1 MELRY
6 RPRTNVHIDCVSLLY
21 LNVSK
26 FYAYRDFDTPEYR
39 YVTIR
44 QDTLQ
49 IHPIRLGGK
58 STPIQGEKE
67 PIPAPVA
74 TRAREPLERI
84 VRRHQNQSARVARRQ
99 SVREVSEMWWCDC
112 ESGFAGFM
120 LCCFML
126 WWCAPSVVVRAGYM
140 RGWAPP

>member
-1 MELRY
+1 MKPL
-6 RPRTNVHIDCVSLLY
+6 PRVAQEDV
-21 LNVSK
+21 VV
-26 FYAYRDFDTPEYR
+26 RDTGAARGTGDSACP
-39 YVTIR
+39 
-44 QDTLQ
+44 Q
-49 IHPIRLGGK
+49 IIVA
-58 STPIQGEKE
+58 IVAE
-67 PIPAPVA
+67 PGAGTHVPARVRVVAVVLIEAFVA
-74 TRAREPLERI
+74 TRALQPLKNI
-84 VRRHQNQSARVARRQ
+84 VRRHQKQSARVAQRQ

>member
-1 MELRY
+1 MLYRTLYRNYVSYPVANVVSRVYRTFVSARVSHIVSYCVSYRIVVTYLEPYRNLYRKLYRNIMELRY

-26 FYAYRDFDTPEYR
+26 LYAYREFDTPEYR

-58 STPIQGEKE
+58 STPIQGEKGT
-67 PIPAPVA
+67 VA
-74 TRAREPLERI
+74 QL
-84 VRRHQNQSARVARRQ
+84 
-99 SVREVSEMWWCDC
+99 
-112 ESGFAGFM
+112 
-120 LCCFML
+120 
-126 WWCAPSVVVRAGYM
+126 VVRVI
-140 RGWAPP
+140 